1 MSQISS
7 RTALIRLKTPIS
19 VNALKNVKILN
30 NVHWEPIAL
39 MEAVEDIN
47 ASMTETALVEE
58 WSATVMESVFRK
70 EEDQDLDLDQDPD
83 QGIIQ
88 LPVSHP

>member
-1 MSQISS
+1 
-7 RTALIRLKTPIS
+7 
-19 VNALKNVKILN
+19 
-30 NVHWEPIAL
+30 